1 PPKFRP
7 IPAPAWSTEVDPPPV
22 TAANNGASTSGIAAA
37 TKIMTMPIADSIQLP
52 PSDDSTKPNLI
63 TTAAIGLAKTRPNIT
78 PDHREKIA
86 LDPSNETANIA
97 AGMNTVKIKMPTRR
111 KTIIKIS
118 TRQTNQMT
126 KPSRKLTST
135 RPTSPSWTAHFHW
148 T

>member
-1 PPKFRP
+1 MTSCAIQTSLPVFSHYRRGLTILRALRPTDRPARLVPRSRRPPRFRP
-7 IPAPAWSTEVDPPPV
+7 IPAPAWSNEVDPPPV

-86 LDPSNETANIA
+86 LDPSNETANI
-97 AGMNTVKIKMPTRR
+97 
-111 KTIIKIS
+111 
-118 TRQTNQMT
+118 
-126 KPSRKLTST
+126 
-135 RPTSPSWTAHFHW
+135 
-148 T
+148 